1 MMHLSVVELHL
12 PSGDLHPMA
21 LAIERRVAVRYPA
34 ADGRTYVQLIEWTGR
49 RMIRA
54 RLVNISAGGALIRSD
69 AQPCLLG
76 QLRMQMEDSP
86 EAGWFAARVVH
97 FDPSRLIVGIR
108 FDRPCPREVLLKY
121 VRRVDSRQ
129 ATARDEETPDLR
141 DLSTACWPPPE
152 KN

>member
-1 MMHLSVVELHL
+1 MHLSIVEPHL
-12 PSGDLHPMA
+12 RSGDLDPMA
-21 LAIERRVAVRYPA
+21 LAIERRAAVRYPA

-54 RLVNISAGGALIRSD
+54 RLVNVGAGGALIRCD
-69 AQPCLLG
+69 AQPFLLG
-76 QLRMQMEDSP
+76 QLRIQMEDAP

-97 FDPSRLIVGIR
+97 FDRSLLVVGIR
-108 FDRPCPREVLLKY
+108 FDRPCPREVLLKF
-121 VRRVDSRQ
+121 VRGVDSRR